1 MKLKERME
9 KDDAELYEE
18 SMTNAYL
25 ILTDKLTFNDL
36 FNYNGCYLPYN
47 PKKEVEDSVYDDLI
61 DYFCS
66 LEEYEKCSEIKN
78 AKEVRNLIKNS

>member
-1 MKLKERME
+1 MKLTERIE

-66 LEEYEKCSEIKN
+66 LEEYEKCADIKN